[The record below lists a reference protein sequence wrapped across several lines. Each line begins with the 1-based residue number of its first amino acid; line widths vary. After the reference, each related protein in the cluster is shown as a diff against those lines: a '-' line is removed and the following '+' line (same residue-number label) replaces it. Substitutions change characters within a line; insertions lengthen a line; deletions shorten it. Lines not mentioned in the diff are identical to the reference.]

1 MKVLEVRQLTVNY
14 EKIPVLWDIEFDI
27 PLGGHLV
34 AIIGPN
40 GAGKSTLLKAL
51 LGIVK
56 PASGSVRFFEQSF
69 EAASKKIAY
78 IPQRGEIDWDFP
90 ITAYEVVLMGG
101 IAQSKRFGW
110 QNKASKEKARC
121 MLQKVGMLSYADR
134 QIARLSGGQQQRL
147 FIARALMQDAD
158 LYLMDEPF
166 VGVDAATEHD
176 ILGLFHELT
185 AQGKTLVVVH
195 HDLATVEKYFDWV
208 VILNTCL
215 VAAGAVETTF
225 TPETLMKAY
234 GRNTSLL
241 NEAIRR
247 GQQRQAGIP

>member
-1 MKVLEVRQLTVNY
+1 VTVLEVKQLTVNY
-14 EKIPVLWDIEFDI
+14 EKAPVLWDIDFEI

-56 PASGSVRFFEQSF
+56 PASGTVRFFGEAF
-69 EAASKKIAY
+69 ETATRKIAY
-78 IPQRGEIDWDFP
+78 IPQRGDIDWDFP

-101 IAQSKRFGW
+101 VDRNKWFGW
-110 QNKASKEKARC
+110 PSRANREKARC

-147 FIARALMQDAD
+147 FIARALMQEAD

-166 VGVDAATEHD
+166 VGVDAATEQD
-176 ILGLFHELT
+176 ILSIFHELVSL
-185 AQGKTLVVVH
+185 GKTLIVVH
-195 HDLATVEKYFDWV
+195 HDLVTVERCFDWV
-208 VILNTCL
+208 VVLNTCL
-215 VAAGAVETTF
+215 VAAGPVSTIF
-225 TPETLMKAY
+225 TPETLMRAY
-234 GRNTSLL
+234 GRTSSLL
-241 NEAIRR
+241 NEAIRK
-247 GQQRQAGIP
+247 GQQKQAGIP